1 MSHSITSDLLSPSL
15 DTILLT
21 DTFNEW
27 VTRTNTIVDYLNPLN
42 VYDVIPVTGSGIT
55 ESRVSNYA
63 LSNGVVQLSLFH
75 KAGEQGISADSG
87 NVLGLNFLNMSDI
100 GSGVANEDLYAVFDT
115 DAGVAKK
122 VLAENSLPWFS
133 LNFF

>member
-1 MSHSITSDLLSPSL
+1 MSHSITSDLLNPSL

-63 LSNGVVQLSLFH
+63 LSNGVDNYLCSIKQVSKVSLL
-75 KAGEQGISADSG
+75 I
-87 NVLGLNFLNMSDI
+87 
-100 GSGVANEDLYAVFDT
+100 AVVF
-115 DAGVAKK
+115 
-122 VLAENSLPWFS
+122 
-133 LNFF
+133 